1 MLLSYYQLMRIQ
13 QEGVITGS
21 SPEHVNGTSIDIVL
35 GEELLIEKPPVPECP
50 ECGQPIPDPRLG
62 HISSPHVDAYQ
73 NIKCHACPYVGAHYT
88 YFRPVDVSKK
98 QPLSMRKVS
107 CAGEGYVIL
116 PGESV
121 LAHSVEEFYLPD
133 NITAEYRLK
142 SSMARVFL
150 EHLHAG
156 WCDPMW
162 QGSVLTLELA
172 NMSRYH
178 PIKLVAGM
186 KIGQMCFYRH
196 DRVPKDQSYAVRGQ
210 YNNKKTVVDSQ
221 GVK

>member
-1 MLLSYYQLMRIQ
+1 MLLSYNQLIRIQ
-13 QEGVITGS
+13 REGVITDS
-21 SPEHVNGTSIDIVL
+21 HPDHVNGTSIDILL
-35 GEELLIEKPPVPECP
+35 GTELLVEKPPKPECP
-50 ECGQPIPDPRLG
+50 ECGQPIADPRFARLQGPHMQPYDVLG
-62 HISSPHVDAYQ
+62 CPY
-73 NIKCHACPYVGAHYT
+73 CPYVGPHLS
-88 YFRPVDVSKK
+88 YFRPVNVAKK

-107 CAGEGYVIL
+107 CEGEGYVIL

-121 LAHSVEEFYLPD
+121 LGHSVEQFYLPS

-172 NMSRYH
+172 NMTRYH
-178 PIKLVAGM
+178 PIQLVAGM
-186 KIGQMCFYRH
+186 KIGQMCFYKH
-196 DRVPKDQSYAVRGQ
+196 DQVPHDKSYAVRGQ
-210 YNNKKTVVDSQ
+210 YNNQKTVLDSQ

>member
-1 MLLSYYQLMRIQ
+1 MLLSYNQLIRIQ
-13 QEGVITGS
+13 REGVITD
-21 SPEHVNGTSIDIVL
+21 SPPDHVNGTSIDILL
-35 GEELLIEKPPVPECP
+35 GKELLIEKPPVTECP
-50 ECGQPIPDPRLG
+50 ECGQPIADPRLAAIG
-62 HISSPHVDAYQ
+62 ISYIDPYSDVR
-73 NIKCHACPYVGAHYT
+73 CTACPYVGPHYT
-88 YFRPVDVSKK
+88 YFRPVDVAKK

-107 CAGEGYVIL
+107 CEGEGYVIL

-121 LAHSVEEFYLPD
+121 LGHSVEQFYLPD

-172 NMSRYH
+172 NMTRYH
-178 PIKLVAGM
+178 PIQLVAGM
-186 KIGQMCFYRH
+186 KIGQMCFYKH
-196 DRVPKDQSYAVRGQ
+196 DRVPHDKSYAVRGQ
-210 YNNKKTVVDSQ
+210 YNNQKTVLDSQ